1 MKLVHQIM
9 LIEVLRALM
18 HIIRNRVKRNILKII
33 DQMVRKAF
41 NEIWGKLKMK
51 NYNDFN
57 NYSRS
62 LELLSK
68 ETAEPIKKQP

>member
-57 NYSRS
+57 NYLRS